1 MNAQLN
7 LINTVAVVTRN
18 LHPKPNSALLYGGVT
33 VAFVSLFMAFFI

>member
-18 LHPKPNSALLYGGVT
+18 LHPKPNSVLLEVGIT
-33 VAFVSLFMAFFI
+33 VAFVSLFMAFLI